1 LWSELRGVLL
11 GGGRRETQSVP
22 ATRGTAKET
31 AAAAA
36 AAAAG
41 GEDEHRSVSDV
52 I

>member
-11 GGGRRETQSVP
+11 GGGRRQTQSVP
-22 ATRGTAKET
+22 ATRGTAKE

-41 GEDEHRSVSDV
+41 GGDEHRSVSDV